1 MGETDMKANGTE
13 MEFKQEAGS
22 FKEQLKGFFQSKTQN
37 LRGDIFGG
45 ITAGVVTLPLALAF
59 GVQSGLGATAGLYCA
74 IALGLLSAAFG
85 GTQTL
90 ISTPTGPMT
99 VVSAL
104 IIARVIDQTG
114 SLAAGLGLI
123 IAIFMLAGLIQ
134 ILLGV
139 FRIGSFIQY
148 MPYPVIS
155 GFMTGIGVILIIVEL
170 FPFMGLESPKNVLL
184 VLSQFPGA
192 IPDANLAAVALATM
206 TMAIIYLFPRVTQSV
221 PSTLVALIVG
231 TLATALMGWSVP
243 IIGDIPQ
250 GLPSLKLDELTG
262 INASHLSMIFIPA
275 LTLAG
280 LGAID
285 SLLTSVI
292 ADTKTRTQHD
302 SNRELIGQGCG
313 NMLSGALGGIVG
325 AGTTMSTLVN
335 INTGGRTN
343 LSGMI
348 SAGFLMMVLLGL
360 GAYAQY
366 IPIPVLAGI
375 LMTVGLDII
384 DYKGLK
390 HLAAMP
396 RSASFVLVTVF
407 LLTVFVDLI
416 EAVAVGMGISC
427 VVFMKTMSDLGR
439 KQTSLA
445 PLNDLKLNFNGN
457 GDGRHFHSLAEVSE
471 QVYIKTVTGPI
482 FFGFAR
488 TLTQKI
494 RGLKNTR
501 CVILDMD
508 RVPYIDQTGLFAMED
523 MVRELND
530 QNIEVLMA
538 GAQNQPL
545 EMMKKMKMVPNV
557 ISPENVFPS
566 TYDCLHSLGQRL
578 TPASDH
584 AR

>member
-1 MGETDMKANGTE
+1 MKPQELASAIAGHKE
-13 MEFKQEAGS
+13 PLQEKVKAMFKGKFS
-22 FKEQLKGFFQSKTQN
+22 N
-37 LRGDIFGG
+37 LRGDLFGG
-45 ITAGVVTLPLALAF
+45 VTAGVVTLPLALAF

-74 IALGLLSAAFG
+74 IALGLLSALFG

-104 IIARVIDQTG
+104 IIAQVIDKTG
-114 SLAAGLGLI
+114 SLEAGLGLI
-123 IAIFMLAGLIQ
+123 IAIFVLAGLIQ
-134 ILLGV
+134 VLLGV

-155 GFMTGIGVILIIVEL
+155 GFMTGIGVILIVVEL
-170 FPFMGLESPKNVLL
+170 FPFMGLESPKNVLT
-184 VLSQFPGA
+184 VLSQFPA
-192 IPDANLAAVALATM
+192 AVPNANLAAVALAAG
-206 TMAIIYLFPRVTQSV
+206 TMAIIYLFPHVSKAV
-221 PSTLVALIVG
+221 PSTLVALLVG
-231 TLATALMGWSVP
+231 TLAAAFLGLPVP
-243 IIGDIPQ
+243 IIGEIPQ
-250 GLPSLKLDELTG
+250 GLPSLKLEELAG
-262 INASHLSMIFIPA
+262 IQASHLTLILIPA

-285 SLLTSVI
+285 TLLTSVI

-335 INTGGRTN
+335 INTGGRTS
-343 LSGMI
+343 LSGI
-348 SAGFLMMVLLGL
+348 VSSSFLVLVLLGL

-445 PLNDLKLNFNGN
+445 PLNDLNLDFNGN
-457 GDGRHFHSLAEVSE
+457 GDNGHFHSLAEVSE
-471 QVYIKTVTGPI
+471 QIYVKTVTGPI

-488 TLTQKI
+488 TLTQNI
-494 RGLKNTR
+494 RGLKNAR
-501 CVILDMD
+501 CVILEMD
-508 RVPYIDQTGLFAMED
+508 RVPYIDQTGLYAMEE
-523 MVRELND
+523 MVHELSE
-530 QNIEVLMA
+530 QGIQVLMA
-538 GAQNQPL
+538 GAQRQPL
-545 EMMKKMKMVPNV
+545 EMFHKMKMVPDV
-557 ISPENVFPS
+557 ISQDNLFNS
-566 TYDCLHSLGQRL
+566 TYDCITALGQRW
-578 TPASDH
+578 TPVLD
-584 AR
+584 RTR

>member
-1 MGETDMKANGTE
+1 MKANG
-13 MEFKQEAGS
+13 METKFEQDAESFQEKIKAL
-22 FKEQLKGFFQSKTQN
+22 LKNKTQN
-37 LRGDIFGG
+37 LRGDFFGG

-74 IALGLLSAAFG
+74 IALGLLSAIFG

-104 IIARVIDQTG
+104 IIAKVIEQTG

-123 IAIFMLAGLIQ
+123 IAIFVLAGLLQ
-134 ILLGV
+134 VLLGV

-170 FPFMGLESPKNVLL
+170 FPFMGLESPKNVLA
-184 VLSQFPGA
+184 VLNEFPAA
-192 IPDANLAAVALATM
+192 IPNANFSAVVLAAV
-206 TMAIIYLFPRVTQSV
+206 TMAIIYLFPRVSKAV
-221 PSTLVALIVG
+221 PSTLVALIIG
-231 TLATALMGWSVP
+231 TLATALMGLSVP
-243 IIGDIPQ
+243 IIGDIPK

-262 INASHLSMIFIPA
+262 IDVSHLPMILIPA

-285 SLLTSVI
+285 TLLTSVI

-348 SAGFLMMVLLGL
+348 SASFLLMVLLGL

-427 VVFMKTMSDLGR
+427 VVFMKTMSDIGR

-445 PLNDLKLNFNGN
+445 PLNDLKLDFNGN
-457 GDGRHFHSLAEVSE
+457 GDNGHFHSLAEVSE
-471 QVYIKTVTGPI
+471 QIYVKTVTGPI

-530 QNIEVLMA
+530 QGIEVLMA
-538 GAQNQPL
+538 GAKNQPL
-545 EMMKKMKMVPNV
+545 EMLKKMKMVPNV
-557 ISPENVFPS
+557 ISPENLFAS
-566 TYDCLHSLGQRL
+566 TYECLHSLGQRL
-578 TPASDH
+578 TPVSDQT
-584 AR
+584 R